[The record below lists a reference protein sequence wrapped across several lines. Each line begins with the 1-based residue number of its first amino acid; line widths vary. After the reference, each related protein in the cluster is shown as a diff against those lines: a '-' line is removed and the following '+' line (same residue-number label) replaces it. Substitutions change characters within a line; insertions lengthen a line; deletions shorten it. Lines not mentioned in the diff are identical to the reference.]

1 MQALRGVT
9 LLLLFFF
16 LLFWLSSEYQKQK
29 ERLNKDINN
38 IFSNV
43 MRDIRF
49 GDLEDLAVKLDQN
62 PESFL
67 TDTTQIVDSG
77 TNNTI
82 FLTQKLTDSTISRI
96 PARDS
101 TKPFG
106 NLKISVSKNDDQ
118 VEKKSHSSSS
128 ISFVKATS
136 QNDSVATSFEIDLS
150 ANVASVEEIEQI
162 FKDTLFQSVALFE
175 VFIEKV
181 STKDSIPNLAGLITK
196 AHSGDFAGEYFYLA
210 NIQGYESFVIRRV
223 MPQML
228 FSIFL
233 FSMTTFSFW
242 LIYKSLKQQQQLT
255 QVKNDFIAN
264 MTHELKTPLTT
275 VGVALEAIN
284 NFEVLRDPDKTREY
298 LQISRNELG
307 RLNLLVDKVLQL
319 SKFEKQAP
327 KLKMEH
333 IYLDELI
340 EQILQSMK
348 LQFDKVKAIVEFN
361 KLQDHIQLEAD
372 RLHITSVIY
381 NLIDNALKYS
391 KDQPQIKINLSQLG
405 ETIQLVVKDNGVG
418 IPDAYQEK
426 VFDKFFRIPT
436 GDRHNVK
443 GHGLGLNYVSGI
455 VQQHRGRIE
464 LESQEGK
471 GSSFSIFLPTKQ

>member
-1 MQALRGVT
+1 M
-9 LLLLFFF
+9 
-16 LLFWLSSEYQKQK
+16 K
-29 ERLNKDINN
+29 
-38 IFSNV
+38 
-43 MRDIRF
+43 DIRF
-49 GDLEDLAVKLDQN
+49 GDLEKLTRKLDEN
-62 PESFL
+62 LDAFKS
-67 TDTTQIVDSG
+67 DTASLADSAMSQWRGSTQKIVDS
-77 TNNTI
+77 TVKVVAP
-82 FLTQKLTDSTISRI
+82 LDSTIGTTL
-96 PARDS
+96 A
-101 TKPFG
+101 G
-106 NLKISVSKNDDQ
+106 NLKISIKKDGGHKILDKSVS
-118 VEKKSHSSSS
+118 STS
-128 ISFVKATS
+128 ISLIKATTT
-136 QNDSVATSFEIDLS
+136 NDSTGTTFELDLS
-150 ANVASVEEIEQI
+150 ANVASIEDISEAFVDSLCQAI
-162 FKDTLFQSVALFE
+162 A
-175 VFIEKV
+175 VFDVSIEKV
-181 STKDSIPNLAGLITK
+181 TNKDSIPSFEGISTK
-196 AHSGDFAGEYFYLA
+196 AYPGDFAGDFLYRA
-210 NIQGYESFVIRRV
+210 NIQHYGAYLIGKV

-242 LIYKSLKQQQQLT
+242 LIFKSLKQQQQLT
-255 QVKNDFIAN
+255 QIKNDFIAN

-275 VGVALEAIN
+275 VGVALEAIS

-327 KLKMEH
+327 KLKVEH
-333 IYLDELI
+333 IHLDELI

-372 RLHITSVIY
+372 RLHLTSVIY

-391 KDQPQIKINLSQLG
+391 KDQPKIKINLSQLG